1 MDDVQ
6 IIGLFWERDENAIR
20 EADQKYGAYCYAIAF
35 NILSNTEDAKE
46 CVNDVWQKTWE
57 TIPPNRPKYFRA
69 WLGKV
74 CRNAALNIW
83 HRNHAQKRNHGMD
96 VLLSELEECIPS
108 PLSVEEQIEN
118 QAISACINKWLTSL
132 PKEERILFVRRYWF
146 GDSVKQL
153 AKEHGIS
160 SEQLAQIMFRLRK
173 DLKKVLEEEGIQ
185 L

>member
-1 MDDVQ
+1 MGDDSSEPSEILQ
-6 IIGLFWERDENAIR
+6 SL
-20 EADQKYGAYCYAIAF
+20 AF
-35 NILSNTEDAKE
+35 
-46 CVNDVWQKTWE
+46 
-57 TIPPNRPKYFRA
+57 
-69 WLGKV
+69 
-74 CRNAALNIW
+74 
-83 HRNHAQKRNHGMD
+83 
-96 VLLSELEECIPS
+96 LSELEECIPS

-118 QAISACINKWLTSL
+118 QAISACINMWLTSL

-160 SEQLAQIMFRLRK
+160 SEQLSQIMFRLRK

>member
-74 CRNAALNIW
+74 CRNAAPYT
-83 HRNHAQKRNHGMD
+83 HTTRRSQRQKMETT
-96 VLLSELEECIPS
+96 L
-108 PLSVEEQIEN
+108 
-118 QAISACINKWLTSL
+118 
-132 PKEERILFVRRYWF
+132 
-146 GDSVKQL
+146 
-153 AKEHGIS
+153 
-160 SEQLAQIMFRLRK
+160 
-173 DLKKVLEEEGIQ
+173 
-185 L
+185 